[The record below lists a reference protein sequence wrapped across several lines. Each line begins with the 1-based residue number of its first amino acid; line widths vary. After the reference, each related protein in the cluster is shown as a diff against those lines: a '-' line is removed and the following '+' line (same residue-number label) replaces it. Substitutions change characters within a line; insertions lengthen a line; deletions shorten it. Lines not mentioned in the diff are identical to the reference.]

1 MVFVSVNDI
10 VLSRSM
16 FKPANLHV
24 LCLVLTIF
32 MFPDGRYGHSSDWSF
47 VYEKDNSCD
56 ASHLVPEF
64 SECPSLANMNIANC
78 PPVDFT
84 RPLPPICTGIRERSF
99 VKISSSV
106 AKPCAGGWFLRYSFL
121 HLLCVLK

>member
-16 FKPANLHV
+16 LRPANRHV
-24 LCLVLTIF
+24 LCLVLTNF
-32 MFPDGRYGHSSDWSF
+32 MFPDGCYGHSSDWSF

-64 SECPSLANMNIANC
+64 SECPSLANMNIANR

-84 RPLPPICTGIRERSF
+84 RPLPPIGTGIRERSF

-106 AKPCAGGWFLRYSFL
+106 AKPCAGGWFLHCAFL
-121 HLLCVLK
+121 HLHCVLK

>member
-16 FKPANLHV
+16 FKPANPHV

-64 SECPSLANMNIANC
+64 SEFPSLANMNIANR
-78 PPVDFT
+78 PPVYFT
-84 RPLPPICTGIRERSF
+84 RPLPPIGTGIRERSF
-99 VKISSSV
+99 FKISSSV

-121 HLLCVLK
+121 HLLCVLR